1 MTYSMTSSPTSR
13 RRLGLVFWIVLL
25 DIVSFSLLLP
35 VLPYFALSL
44 GASASEVGAL
54 TGLYALCQFIGA
66 PLIGRAS
73 DSVGR
78 KPLFLLDIFGNFVG
92 FIILAFAGAL
102 WVVFLARIL
111 AGFVAANVPLAQAYI
126 ADVTSPEERSA
137 ALGIIGAAFGLGFT
151 IGPALGGVV
160 NANGGFAAT
169 ALASAALC
177 AVNFLLIALL
187 LPESAP
193 NAAGLKT
200 YLTAR
205 ISGEKQN
212 DDNDDNNNDDA
223 LTTTRARILSLPDLG
238 ALLQKYAARRDM
250 ATLLIFWA
258 GFSVAFAMFQQN
270 IALFN
275 KFHLNLTARETG
287 YVFAWIGVLV
297 SLMQGVFLRILTRR
311 FSDEALLG
319 VAAPVM
325 VVSLAAWALT
335 PNVWALAVALVPLSF
350 AASTLIT
357 VSNSL
362 ITKASAR
369 GDTGGAMGIAGAI
382 DNSSRFLTA
391 FVGGVLIERVGT
403 FAPGALAALAMA
415 LTIAWFL
422 YARRS
427 LENAERN
434 ARETA

>member
-1 MTYSMTSSPTSR
+1 MTYSATSAPPTG
-13 RRLGLVFWIVLL
+13 RRLGLVFWIVFL

-73 DSVGR
+73 DTIGR
-78 KPLFLLDIFGNFVG
+78 KPMFLLDLFGNCIGFV
-92 FIILAFAGAL
+92 ILAFAGSL

-126 ADVTSPEERSA
+126 ADVTSAEERSA
-137 ALGIIGAAFGLGFT
+137 ALGVIGAAFGLGFT
-151 IGPALGGVV
+151 IGPALGGILS
-160 NANGGFAAT
+160 AKGGYAAA
-169 ALASAALC
+169 ALASAGLC
-177 AVNFLLIALL
+177 AVNFLLIALR

-193 NAAGLKT
+193 NAVGLKA
-200 YLTAR
+200 YFSAR
-205 ISGEKQN
+205 SQDETLSN
-212 DDNDDNNNDDA
+212 EDATRDDSR
-223 LTTTRARILSLPDLG
+223 LRVLPLPDLG
-238 ALLQKYAARRDM
+238 ALLQKYATGRDM
-250 ATLLIFWA
+250 ATILVFWA

-297 SLMQGVFLRILTRR
+297 ALMQGVFLRLLARR
-311 FSDEALLG
+311 YSDETLLRI
-319 VAAPVM
+319 AAPVM

-335 PNVWALAVALVPLSF
+335 PNVWALALALVPLSF
-350 AASTLIT
+350 AASVLIT
-357 VSNSL
+357 VANSL

-369 GDTGGAMGIAGAI
+369 SDTGGAMGIAGAI

-403 FAPGALAALAMA
+403 LAPGALAALVMT
-415 LTIAWFL
+415 LTIAWFF

-427 LENAERN
+427 SGNAER
-434 ARETA
+434 A